1 MTEENLIQEAQK
13 TAERIEKAN
22 AEMRELLKKQEA
34 MQAQAIIS
42 GRSSAGVPPPPQMSE
57 DERLKLEMREFFKG
71 TSVEKAIR

>member
-1 MTEENLIQEAQK
+1 MTEENLIDEAKK

-71 TSVEKAIR
+71 TAVEKAVR